1 MSRLFWN
8 LNRKKDRLC
17 HDAKYILNRKRLIVY
32 DISITMDIL
41 SRNLD
46 FVLVQYEYCNFL
58 INLILF
64 IVLWDLDNADIIFIK
79 IRKQYVA

>member
-1 MSRLFWN
+1 MMSRLFWN
-8 LNRKKDRLC
+8 LNRKKID
-17 HDAKYILNRKRLIVY
+17 YVMMPNIFWIEKRLIVY

-46 FVLVQYEYCNFL
+46 FVLVQYEYYNFL

-64 IVLWDLDNADIIFIK
+64 IILWDLDNIDI
-79 IRKQYVA
+79 